1 MSDLQLILDSTLG
14 TFIAIAFTE
23 ALIKPVALRTGRWL
37 LLKLD
42 NKVKFI
48 PDWLTGGKSD

>member
-14 TFIAIAFTE
+14 TFLALMFME
-23 ALIKPVALRTGRWL
+23 ALVKPVATRVGKWL

-48 PDWLTGGKSD
+48 PDWLTRGKSC

>member
-1 MSDLQLILDSTLG
+1 MSNLQLTLDSALG
-14 TFIAIAFTE
+14 AFIAIAFTE
-23 ALIKPVALRTGRWL
+23 ALVKPIALRTGRWI